1 MHIIHNLSGQHND
14 LMIVDILFHIIFFLN
29 GEFNG
34 FFVGAGILCKSFLGS
49 YAHYPQN
56 CPHSS
61 APLHAKGMGGIK
73 PGKSREGEWAG
84 MKNGTKRV
92 VDINRGNSKQHPK
105 KSRQYRQ
112 SALSGDMVA

>member
-49 YAHYPQN
+49 YAHYPQGAEALILRAN
-56 CPHSS
+56 SS
-61 APLHAKGMGGIK
+61 FLLF
-73 PGKSREGEWAG
+73 
-84 MKNGTKRV
+84 
-92 VDINRGNSKQHPK
+92 DF
-105 KSRQYRQ
+105 
-112 SALSGDMVA
+112 